1 MRECGVPTFRSSDR
15 VLASGEA
22 GRVPDERIG
31 RRKISRRGVTL
42 GVSISA
48 RAGFLSRCVV
58 TRVNP
63 LAFTQDQLYSGQPLI
78 ADAASYD
85 RQTSS

>member
-22 GRVPDERIG
+22 GRVPIG
-31 RRKISRRGVTL
+31 RRKISRRGATL

-48 RAGFLSRCVV
+48 LAGFLSRCVI
-58 TRVNP
+58 TRVRP
-63 LAFTQDQLYSGQPLI
+63 LVFTQDQLYSRQLLI
-78 ADAASYD
+78 ADAASYH
-85 RQTSS
+85 RQTS

>member
-31 RRKISRRGVTL
+31 RRKISRRGATL

-48 RAGFLSRCVV
+48 LAGFLSRCVI
-58 TRVNP
+58 TRVRP
-63 LAFTQDQLYSGQPLI
+63 LVFTQDQLYSRQLLI

>member
-1 MRECGVPTFRSSDR
+1 MHDECI
-15 VLASGEA
+15 A
-22 GRVPDERIG
+22 
-31 RRKISRRGVTL
+31 RRKFLRRGAPL

-48 RAGFLSRCVV
+48 LAGSLSRCAV

-63 LAFTQDQLYSGQPLI
+63 LVFTQDQLFSRQLLV

-85 RQTSS
+85 RQTS